1 MNHILNG
8 EDSDV
13 LDNIEGIVIEQL
25 NMETALSQQLRD
37 MISSRQVSYLDVEP
51 LDE

>member
-13 LDNIEGIVIEQL
+13 LDDIEEVVIKQL
-25 NMETALSQQLRD
+25 DMETALSQQLRD
-37 MISSRQVSYLDVEP
+37 MISSRRVSHLNF
-51 LDE
+51 